1 MQLLYA
7 IAQPAEIIMMPEYKW
22 PLVVYFRGCLRTHKM
37 KAEPLPS
44 EEQTSPETSVRFI
57 LLTKDYGDAFSWKK

>member
-7 IAQPAEIIMMPEYKW
+7 IAQPAEIIMMLEYKW
-22 PLVVYFRGCLRTHKM
+22 PLVVYFRGCLRTHKI

-44 EEQTSPETSVRFI
+44 EEQTSPEIR
-57 LLTKDYGDAFSWKK
+57 LAD